1 MALSYY
7 ERKILQRSMGVMANI
22 GISYELV
29 TVGTLNGD
37 KRAACLVLDRFT
49 KEEKIDELTQNLQK
63 CFRKADVV
71 RGKGTHRTCSPEINY
86 PNIYIIVKGPNK

>member
-7 ERKILQRSMGVMANI
+7 ELKILQRSTGVMASM

-29 TVGTLNGD
+29 TAGSLND
-37 KRAACLVLDRFT
+37 KRAICIVLDRFI
-49 KEEKIDELTQNLQK
+49 KEEKIDELIQNLQK
-63 CFRKADVV
+63 CFRRAEVV
-71 RGKGTHRTCSPEINY
+71 RGKGTHRPCTPEINY

>member
-1 MALSYY
+1 MPLSYY
-7 ERKILQRSMGVMANI
+7 ERKILQRSTGVMANM
-22 GISYELV
+22 GISYELA
-29 TVGTLNGD
+29 TVGTLKD

-63 CFRKADVV
+63 CFRKAEVV
-71 RGKGTHRTCSPEINY
+71 RGKGTHRPCAPEINY

>member
-1 MALSYY
+1 MAVSYY
-7 ERKILQRSMGVMANI
+7 ERKILQRSTGVMGNM

-29 TVGTLNGD
+29 TVGTLKD

-63 CFRKADVV
+63 CFRKAEVV
-71 RGKGTHRTCSPEINY
+71 RGKGTHRPCAPEINY